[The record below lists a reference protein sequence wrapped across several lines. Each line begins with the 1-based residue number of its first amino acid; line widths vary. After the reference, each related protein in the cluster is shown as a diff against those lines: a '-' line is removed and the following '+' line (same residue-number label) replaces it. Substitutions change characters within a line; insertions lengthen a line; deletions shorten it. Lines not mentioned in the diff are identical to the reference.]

1 MWNLKH
7 KTIEQTWQYETVVLM
22 VMNLSPYAEDVRYM
36 GSVAGLRR
44 CPGGGNDNPLE
55 YSCLE
60 NPMDRGA
67 WWATVH
73 GVVKSLTRL
82 KRLSARAVECFP
94 GGACQSRRW
103 KRQELDLWSGRSPGG
118 GHGNPLQYSC
128 LENSMDRGA
137 WQATVHKISKSQ
149 TGLKQLSART

>member
-1 MWNLKH
+1 
-7 KTIEQTWQYETVVLM
+7 M

-67 WWATVH
+67 
-73 GVVKSLTRL
+73 
-82 KRLSARAVECFP
+82 
-94 GGACQSRRW
+94 
-103 KRQELDLWSGRSPGG
+103 
-118 GHGNPLQYSC
+118 
-128 LENSMDRGA
+128 
-137 WQATVHKISKSQ
+137 
-149 TGLKQLSART
+149 